1 MKGMIMEGRNNAGVN
16 TNTTGGL
23 PSYYEKIEFTES
35 TEADGY
41 ITLFDKNMDWVSG
54 IKRV

>member
-1 MKGMIMEGRNNAGVN
+1 M
-16 TNTTGGL
+16 
-23 PSYYEKIEFTES
+23 YEKVEFSES
-35 TEADGY
+35 TEVDGY